1 MYTGHPT
8 NLSGLIS
15 DSTAILNELYASKE
29 AGNILGIWS
38 PARLGK
44 DMIMC
49 TVESIHDDHLENDKA
64 IVIREVSSNGKVLKS
79 HLLHLRQVEKVHQ
92 FKTMRS
98 EKN

>member
-1 MYTGHPT
+1 
-8 NLSGLIS
+8 
-15 DSTAILNELYASKE
+15 
-29 AGNILGIWS
+29 
-38 PARLGK
+38 
-44 DMIMC
+44 MC